1 MEVKM
6 ANIIKLYAAY
16 KSGFLG
22 NNILDTY
29 FSFMANMISEE
40 RLSVVED
47 TVIAAKFEE
56 RYTMELPLPFIRQV
70 LGVGVQNG
78 SFIEDHGKYSVV
90 VNEIAKYCFSKTDFD
105 ALWERLIKD
114 FSEYC
119 RAKDIDISS
128 LDINAFVLDILDDA
142 DEKILSGEK
151 VDEQAGML
159 PYEYG
164 WHSFIKEQ
172 GQLQTEVYSFVAA
185 LSASNITK
193 QALFHAGETA
203 TDYSDLH
210 VYLDSPI
217 IFALL
222 GMDDTSRTESYKQL
236 VSDMLKARCSVH
248 VLDHNFQEVDSII
261 ARAAGWATNTLYDL
275 RKANNAARFFHDS
288 QMNETEISEFCDNIE
303 TKLNELGITVKETAY
318 DVFQDKFQED
328 EICLFD
334 MVKARYLDHG
344 YELSQEK
351 QDSIRID
358 VQSIIMIY
366 RERQGQTATRLQNA
380 KHIMLTSNNA
390 IANVSKKYESNK
402 SLQSGH
408 IPACISADLFGA
420 ILWLDSPMQL
430 LEYQKKK
437 LLADCYA
444 FLKPD
449 KVMLDKYIQSL
460 DEARNADAI
469 DEKKFLFLRT
479 HKVVL
484 DSLMDITKGDYARFN
499 SNTYLEV
506 YDDIQEKALK
516 KYKDEAA
523 AHAQTQEAFKNLER
537 NSTDEIKALKARIS
551 TMEENDKKRQEDDF
565 NKKVSVW
572 GWVATLVLAGIPYL
586 LLIVAIEIVKT
597 QFSNISWRSV
607 YGIAGAVI
615 ATAIAGVLF
624 AVGKKCCFKKVRS
637 KLEKRMKQ

>member
-1 MEVKM
+1 M

-56 RYTMELPLPFIRQV
+56 RYKMELPLPFIRQV

-90 VNEIAKYCFSKTDFD
+90 INEIAKHCFSKTDFD

-159 PYEYG
+159 PSEYG

-203 TDYSDLH
+203 ADYSDLH

-236 VSDMLKARCSVH
+236 VADMLKARCSVH

-288 QMNETEISEFCDNIE
+288 QMDETEISEFCDNIE

-334 MVKARYLDHG
+334 MVKARYLDRG

-380 KHIMLTSNNA
+380 KHIMLTSNNV

-506 YDDIQEKALK
+506 YDDIQEKSLK

-537 NSTDEIKALKARIS
+537 SSTDEIEALKTRIS
-551 TMEENDKKRQEDDF
+551 AMEENDKKRQEDDF
-565 NKKVSVW
+565 NKKVSIW
-572 GWVATLVLAGIPYL
+572 GWVATLVLVGIPYL
-586 LLIVAIEIVKT
+586 LLIVVIEIVKT
-597 QFSNISWRSV
+597 QFSNISWRSA

-615 ATAIAGVLF
+615 ATAIASVLF

>member
-1 MEVKM
+1 M

-56 RYTMELPLPFIRQV
+56 RYKMELPLPFIRQV

-90 VNEIAKYCFSKTDFD
+90 VNEIAKHCFSKTDFD

-159 PYEYG
+159 PSEYG

-236 VSDMLKARCSVH
+236 VADMLKARCSVH

-288 QMNETEISEFCDNIE
+288 QMDETEISEFCDNIE

-344 YELSQEK
+344 YELPQEK

-506 YDDIQEKALK
+506 YDDIQEKSLK

-523 AHAQTQEAFKNLER
+523 AHAQTQEALKILER
-537 NSTDEIKALKARIS
+537 NSSDEIEALKARIS
-551 TMEENDKKRQEDDF
+551 TMEENEKKRQEDDF
-565 NKKVSVW
+565 NKKVSIW
-572 GWVATLVLAGIPYL
+572 GWVSTLVLAGIPYL

-597 QFSNISWRSV
+597 QFSNISWRSA

>member
-1 MEVKM
+1 M

-105 ALWERLIKD
+105 ALWDRLIKD

-151 VDEQAGML
+151 VDEQAGM
-159 PYEYG
+159 PPSEYG
-164 WHSFIKEQ
+164 WYSFIKEQ

-236 VSDMLKARCSVH
+236 VADMLKARCSVH

-288 QMNETEISEFCDNIE
+288 QMDETEISEFCDNIE

-334 MVKARYLDHG
+334 MVKARYLDRG

-380 KHIMLTSNNA
+380 KHIMLTSNNV

-506 YDDIQEKALK
+506 YDDIQEKSLK

-537 NSTDEIKALKARIS
+537 SSTDEIEALKARIS
-551 TMEENDKKRQEDDF
+551 AMEENDKKRQEDDF
-565 NKKVSVW
+565 NKKVSIW
-572 GWVATLVLAGIPYL
+572 GWVSTLVLAGIPYL
-586 LLIVAIEIVKT
+586 LLIVVIEIVKT
-597 QFSNISWRSV
+597 QFSNISWRSA

-615 ATAIAGVLF
+615 ATAIASVLF

>member
-1 MEVKM
+1 M

-78 SFIEDHGKYSVV
+78 SFVEDHGKYSVV

-119 RAKDIDISS
+119 RAKNIDISS

-159 PYEYG
+159 PSEYG
-164 WHSFIKEQ
+164 WYSFIKEQ

-193 QALFHAGETA
+193 QALFYAGETA
-203 TDYSDLH
+203 TDYSNLH

-236 VSDMLKARCSVH
+236 VADMLKARCSVH

-288 QMNETEISEFCDNIE
+288 QMDETEISEFCDNIE

-318 DVFQDKFQED
+318 DAFQDKFQED

-437 LLADCYA
+437 LLADSYA

-449 KVMLDKYIQSL
+449 KVMLDKYIHSL

-506 YDDIQEKALK
+506 YDDIQEKSLK

-537 NSTDEIKALKARIS
+537 NSSDEIEALKARIS
-551 TMEENDKKRQEDDF
+551 TMVENEKKRQEDDF
-565 NKKVSVW
+565 NKKVSIW

-586 LLIVAIEIVKT
+586 LLIVAIEIVKA
-597 QFSNISWRSV
+597 QFSNISWRSA

-615 ATAIAGVLF
+615 ATAIAGVFFTL
-624 AVGKKCCFKKVRS
+624 GKKCCFKKVRS
-637 KLEKRMKQ
+637 KLEKQMKQ

>member
-1 MEVKM
+1 M
-6 ANIIKLYAAY
+6 ANITKLYAAY

-29 FSFMANMISEE
+29 FSFMANIISEE

-56 RYTMELPLPFIRQV
+56 RYAMELPLPFIRQV

-159 PYEYG
+159 PSEYG

-222 GMDDTSRTESYKQL
+222 GMDYTSRTESYKQL
-236 VSDMLKARCSVH
+236 VADMLKARCSVH

-288 QMNETEISEFCDNIE
+288 QMDETEISEFCDNIE

-402 SLQSGH
+402 SLQAGH

-444 FLKPD
+444 FLRPD

-506 YDDIQEKALK
+506 YDDIQEKSLK

-523 AHAQTQEAFKNLER
+523 AHARTQEAFKNLEK
-537 NSTDEIKALKARIS
+537 NSSDEIEALKARIS
-551 TMEENDKKRQEDDF
+551 TMEENEKKRQEDDF
-565 NKKVSVW
+565 NKKVSIG

-597 QFSNISWRSV
+597 QFSNISWRSA

>member
-1 MEVKM
+1 M

-105 ALWERLIKD
+105 ALWDRLIKD

-151 VDEQAGML
+151 VDEQAGM
-159 PYEYG
+159 PPSEYG
-164 WHSFIKEQ
+164 WYSFIKEQ

-236 VSDMLKARCSVH
+236 VADMLKARCSVH

-288 QMNETEISEFCDNIE
+288 QMDETEISEFCDNIE

-344 YELSQEK
+344 YELPQEK

-380 KHIMLTSNNA
+380 KHIMLTSNNV

-506 YDDIQEKALK
+506 YDDIQEKSLK

-537 NSTDEIKALKARIS
+537 SSTDEIEALKARIS
-551 TMEENDKKRQEDDF
+551 AMEENDKKRQEDDF
-565 NKKVSVW
+565 NKKVSIW
-572 GWVATLVLAGIPYL
+572 GWVSTLVLAGIPYL
-586 LLIVAIEIVKT
+586 LLIVVIEIVKT
-597 QFSNISWRSV
+597 QFSNISWRSA

-615 ATAIAGVLF
+615 ATAIASVLF

>member
-1 MEVKM
+1 M

>member
-1 MEVKM
+1 M
-6 ANIIKLYAAY
+6 
-16 KSGFLG
+16 FLA
-22 NNILDTY
+22 D
-29 FSFMANMISEE
+29 
-40 RLSVVED
+40 
-47 TVIAAKFEE
+47 
-56 RYTMELPLPFIRQV
+56 
-70 LGVGVQNG
+70 
-78 SFIEDHGKYSVV
+78 
-90 VNEIAKYCFSKTDFD
+90 SKTF
-105 ALWERLIKD
+105 
-114 FSEYC
+114 
-119 RAKDIDISS
+119 S
-128 LDINAFVLDILDDA
+128 LD
-142 DEKILSGEK
+142 
-151 VDEQAGML
+151 
-159 PYEYG
+159 
-164 WHSFIKEQ
+164 
-172 GQLQTEVYSFVAA
+172 
-185 LSASNITK
+185 
-193 QALFHAGETA
+193 
-203 TDYSDLH
+203 
-210 VYLDSPI
+210 
-217 IFALL
+217 
-222 GMDDTSRTESYKQL
+222 
-236 VSDMLKARCSVH
+236 
-248 VLDHNFQEVDSII
+248 
-261 ARAAGWATNTLYDL
+261 
-275 RKANNAARFFHDS
+275 
-288 QMNETEISEFCDNIE
+288 
-303 TKLNELGITVKETAY
+303 
-318 DVFQDKFQED
+318 
-328 EICLFD
+328 
-334 MVKARYLDHG
+334 
-344 YELSQEK
+344 
-351 QDSIRID
+351 
-358 VQSIIMIY
+358 IIMIY

-506 YDDIQEKALK
+506 YDDIQEKSLK

-523 AHAQTQEAFKNLER
+523 AHAQTQEAFKNLEKI
-537 NSTDEIKALKARIS
+537 SSDEIEALRARIS
-551 TMEENDKKRQEDDF
+551 TMEEKEKKRQEDDF
-565 NKKVSVW
+565 NKKVSIW

-597 QFSNISWRSV
+597 QFSNISWRSA

-637 KLEKRMKQ
+637 NLEKQMKQ